1 MKKGSLKYLVM
12 LVLIWVLVS
21 FQLPQTK
28 EAGVPPLVKEK
39 IEKEIAQYYAERLR
53 VCKLEALLKA
63 EDYVDSI
70 IVNRINLNIM
80 NGKIFPDRP
89 ARPPSPGS
97 ILLDDTTLIAPIVKK

>member
-1 MKKGSLKYLVM
+1 MKKKHLTWIVFMGLFWCLM
-12 LVLIWVLVS
+12 S
-21 FQLPQTK
+21 FQEPQLDKTK
-28 EAGVPPLVKEK
+28 VPPLVKEK
-39 IEKEIAQYYAERLR
+39 IDREIAQYYAERLR

-97 ILLDDTTLIAPIVKK
+97 ILLDDTTMIAPIIRK